1 MSVATTLQGSGNMRG
16 IHQPVVTRL
25 PDHPDGLEPVSSLQQ
40 AQGLALDLGRQ
51 GQPTPS
57 LRISLLDLPLQGV
70 LNPGLSNRLRP
81 PAKSEH
87 HTSLMLVAE
96 GYSTAGL
103 CATAASD
110 QAGLTVNCGC

>member
-16 IHQPVVTRL
+16 IRQPIVTRL
-25 PDHPDGLEPVSSLQQ
+25 PDHPDGLKPVTSLQQ

-57 LRISLLDLPLQGV
+57 LRISLLDSPLQV
-70 LNPGLSNRLRP
+70 ALNPGLPHRFRP

-96 GYSTAGL
+96 G
-103 CATAASD
+103 
-110 QAGLTVNCGC
+110 